1 MGGTSTDIAA
11 PETTDG
17 ADDGYTIPFGDFAG
31 TYVPFNDP
39 LFPFQANLTGF
50 MVDGTG
56 AYTESAHINII
67 PVWDEYDGSGV
78 LIGSAEPIDP
88 SAPDLIPNFSRL
100 NNYTH
105 ENFLGFI
112 ANLGAAH
119 GTKTA
124 GIFGAEANNGIGVV
138 GIAFGA
144 EIVGDVAYT
153 IETGGYIVGDD
164 FIEHIPVNSVDIIN
178 VSLTSG
184 GALGDSNFNLY
195 DQYTSDLVTGRSG
208 LGTIWITS
216 AGNQGHRDGSLDTP
230 VGLNHL
236 EILPV
241 SWINA
246 DGFVNYVTSFGASM
260 HIAAPLSTLYGNE
273 ASLTTDRP
281 GNYGDVL
288 EYGAEIP
295 ADANYGQTTPR
306 IAAEYFSNFPVR
318 VLGGTDSDFNS
329 GNYALISGT
338 SGAAPTVTG
347 VTALVLQAG
356 TNNIFGDTDL
366 GWRDVQE
373 ILAISSA
380 HTGSALG
387 TGRDGLHEY
396 EHNPWIINGSASI
409 NGGGFHWS
417 SDYGFGMVDAHAAVR
432 LAETWT
438 MTRHSGNLMEQSH
451 AFQTSDET
459 ITYGADLTF
468 SFRTGDTEG
477 LDLDGVTLSL
487 DITHDVWAE
496 LEMVLVSPSGTSIIV
511 YDTPRLTA
519 EDYDRSEQTG
529 NLVWDILARGFWG
542 EESAGEWTLVI
553 RDTVDN
559 GNSGTVN
566 SLSLTFLGDAAT
578 DDDTY
583 YFTDDWAL
591 MNAANGG
598 VPVLDDAL
606 GQNSVNAAALMDA
619 VLLKLAPGS
628 TSKIGGETA
637 FKTSSDAVFT
647 MGIGTDQD
655 DTLVGAAF
663 DETLY
668 GMQGDDRMWAGAG
681 DLGADSYYGGSGDDI
696 IGVGAGN
703 DLAVGEGGNDAMF
716 GGSGDDTLVGGFWEG
731 GTVDPTGGGHN
742 ELWAGSGDDVIHGA
756 NGNDALGGG
765 ADSDIIYGYA
775 GNDVLYAGG
784 GAVADTLDG
793 GAGQDTLFGGGG
805 DDNLAGGGGD
815 DLLFNGAGNDTVAGD
830 DGGDTLWGGGGD
842 DTLTGG
848 TGADTFAFTATNGS
862 DTVTDFGAAE
872 DILLLD
878 GSGFADLAALKAAT
892 TEDSTGVTISFGDTV
907 ILLSGISLD
916 DLTTDNV
923 ML

>member
-487 DITHDVWAE
+487 DIEHDVWAE
-496 LEMVLVSPSGTSIIV
+496 LEMVLISPSGTSIIV

-542 EESAGEWTLVI
+542 EESAGEWTLIV

-566 SLSLTFLGDAAT
+566 NLSLTFLGDLT
-578 DDDTY
+578 SDDDTY

-598 VPVLDDAL
+598 LPTLDDAV
-606 GQNSVNAAALMDA
+606 GQNSINAAALMDGI
-619 VLLKLAPGS
+619 LLKLAPGS

-637 FKTSSDAVFT
+637 FKTSADAVFT
-647 MGIGTDQD
+647 LGIGTDQD

-681 DLGADSYYGGSGDDI
+681 DVGADSYYGGSGDDI

-703 DLAVGEGGNDAMF
+703 DLAVGEGGDDALF
-716 GGSGDDTLVGGFWEG
+716 GGAGDDTLVGGFWENG
-731 GTVDPTGGGHN
+731 SANAVGGGHN

-756 NGNDALGGG
+756 NGNDAIGGG

-805 DDNLAGGGGD
+805 DDMLSGGGGN
-815 DLLFNGAGNDTVAGD
+815 DLIFNGAGSDTATGGD
-830 DGGDTLWGGGGD
+830 GDDTLWGGGGD
-842 DTLTGG
+842 DLLTGG
-848 TGADTFAFTATNGS
+848 TGADIFAFTSTNGS
-862 DTVTDFGAAE
+862 DTVTDFDAAE
-872 DILLLD
+872 DILFLD

-892 TEDSTGVTISFGDTV
+892 TEDGAGVTISFGDTV
-907 ILLSGISLD
+907 IFLAGISLG
-916 DLTTDNV
+916 DLTADNV

>member
-396 EHNPWIINGSASI
+396 EHNPWIINGS
-409 NGGGFHWS
+409 
-417 SDYGFGMVDAHAAVR
+417 D
-432 LAETWT
+432 
-438 MTRHSGNLMEQSH
+438 
-451 AFQTSDET
+451 
-459 ITYGADLTF
+459 
-468 SFRTGDTEG
+468 
-477 LDLDGVTLSL
+477 
-487 DITHDVWAE
+487 
-496 LEMVLVSPSGTSIIV
+496 
-511 YDTPRLTA
+511 
-519 EDYDRSEQTG
+519 
-529 NLVWDILARGFWG
+529 
-542 EESAGEWTLVI
+542 
-553 RDTVDN
+553 
-559 GNSGTVN
+559 
-566 SLSLTFLGDAAT
+566 
-578 DDDTY
+578 
-583 YFTDDWAL
+583 
-591 MNAANGG
+591 
-598 VPVLDDAL
+598 
-606 GQNSVNAAALMDA
+606 
-619 VLLKLAPGS
+619 K
-628 TSKIGGETA
+628 
-637 FKTSSDAVFT
+637 
-647 MGIGTDQD
+647 
-655 DTLVGAAF
+655 
-663 DETLY
+663 
-668 GMQGDDRMWAGAG
+668 
-681 DLGADSYYGGSGDDI
+681 
-696 IGVGAGN
+696 
-703 DLAVGEGGNDAMF
+703 
-716 GGSGDDTLVGGFWEG
+716 
-731 GTVDPTGGGHN
+731 
-742 ELWAGSGDDVIHGA
+742 
-756 NGNDALGGG
+756 
-765 ADSDIIYGYA
+765 
-775 GNDVLYAGG
+775 
-784 GAVADTLDG
+784 
-793 GAGQDTLFGGGG
+793 
-805 DDNLAGGGGD
+805 
-815 DLLFNGAGNDTVAGD
+815 
-830 DGGDTLWGGGGD
+830 
-842 DTLTGG
+842 
-848 TGADTFAFTATNGS
+848 
-862 DTVTDFGAAE
+862 
-872 DILLLD
+872 
-878 GSGFADLAALKAAT
+878 
-892 TEDSTGVTISFGDTV
+892 
-907 ILLSGISLD
+907 
-916 DLTTDNV
+916 
-923 ML
+923 

>member
-1 MGGTSTDIAA
+1 MTEKISEPLSVESIDAA
-11 PETTDG
+11 T
-17 ADDGYTIPFGDFAG
+17 DGYTIPFGDFAG

-50 MVDGTG
+50 MYDDTG

-67 PVWDEYDGSGV
+67 SVWDEYDGSGV

-88 SAPDLIPNFSRL
+88 STPDLIPNFSSL
-100 NNYTH
+100 NVYTH
-105 ENFLGFI
+105 EMFLGFI
-112 ANLGAAH
+112 ASLGSAH
-119 GTKTA
+119 PTKTA
-124 GIFGAEANNGIGVV
+124 GVFGAEANNGIGVV
-138 GIAFGA
+138 GIAYGA
-144 EIVGDVAYT
+144 EIVGDVDESADPHEYVFNDVR
-153 IETGGYIVGDD
+153 IPAL
-164 FIEHIPVNSVDIIN
+164 PVNSVDIFSR
-178 VSLTSG
+178 SLTAG
-184 GALGDSNFNLY
+184 GALGDTLGDLY
-195 DQYTSDLVTGRSG
+195 DQYVTDLATGRSG
-208 LGTIWITS
+208 LGTIWING
-216 AGNQGHRDGSLDTP
+216 AGNQGHRDGSLDIP

-246 DGFVNYVTSFGASM
+246 DGYVNYVTTFGASM
-260 HIAAPLSTLYGNE
+260 HVAAPLANLYGTE

-295 ADANYGQTTPR
+295 PDANYGRTTPR
-306 IAAEYFSNFPVR
+306 IAAEYFSSFPVR

-329 GNYALISGT
+329 GNYALIAGT
-338 SGAAPTVTG
+338 SGAAPTVAG

-356 TNNIFGDTDL
+356 GNNIFGDTDL

-396 EHNPWIINGSASI
+396 EHNPWIINGSASV
-409 NGGGFHWS
+409 NGG
-417 SDYGFGMVDAHAAVR
+417 
-432 LAETWT
+432 
-438 MTRHSGNLMEQSH
+438 
-451 AFQTSDET
+451 QTSDET

-487 DITHDVWAE
+487 DIEHDVWAE
-496 LEMVLVSPSGTSIIV
+496 LEMVLISPSGTSIIV

-542 EESAGEWTLVI
+542 EESAGEWTLIV

-566 SLSLTFLGDAAT
+566 NLSLTFLGDLT
-578 DDDTY
+578 SDDDTY

-598 VPVLDDAL
+598 LPTLDDAV
-606 GQNSVNAAALMDA
+606 GQNSINAAALMDGI
-619 VLLKLAPGS
+619 LLKLAPGS

-637 FKTSSDAVFT
+637 FKTSADAVFT
-647 MGIGTDQD
+647 LGIGTDQD

-681 DLGADSYYGGSGDDI
+681 DVGADSYYGGSGDDI
-696 IGVGAGN
+696 IGV
-703 DLAVGEGGNDAMF
+703 
-716 GGSGDDTLVGGFWEG
+716 
-731 GTVDPTGGGHN
+731 
-742 ELWAGSGDDVIHGA
+742 
-756 NGNDALGGG
+756 

-805 DDNLAGGGGD
+805 DDMLSGGGGN
-815 DLLFNGAGNDTVAGD
+815 DLIFNGAGSDTATGGD
-830 DGGDTLWGGGGD
+830 GDDTLWGGGGD
-842 DTLTGG
+842 DLLTGG
-848 TGADTFAFTATNGS
+848 TGADIFAFTSTNGS
-862 DTVTDFGAAE
+862 DTVTDFDAAE
-872 DILLLD
+872 DILFLD

-892 TEDSTGVTISFGDTV
+892 TEDGAGVTISFGDTV
-907 ILLSGISLD
+907 IFLAGISLG
-916 DLTTDNV
+916 DLTADNV